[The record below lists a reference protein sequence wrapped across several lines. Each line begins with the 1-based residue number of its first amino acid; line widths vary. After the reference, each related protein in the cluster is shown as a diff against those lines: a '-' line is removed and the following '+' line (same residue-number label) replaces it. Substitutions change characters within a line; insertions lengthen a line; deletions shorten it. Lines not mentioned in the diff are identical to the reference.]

1 MNAHHGDTET
11 QRKLKRMQTDLRLT
25 GYSGEQPQPALP
37 NDLEQLKA
45 VGSTVKPNWI
55 EIHE

>member
-1 MNAHHGDTET
+1 MNAHDTET

-25 GYSGEQPQPALP
+25 GYSGEPPQPALP

-45 VGSTVKPNWI
+45 VVSTVKPNWI

>member
-11 QRKLKRMQTDLRLT
+11 QRKRKRVQTDLRLT
-25 GYSGEQPQPALP
+25 GYSGEQGQAVLP

-45 VGSTVKPNWI
+45 VMSTAFAW
-55 EIHE
+55 